1 VDYHAG
7 RIHTATIFR
16 IVNAATARAGANI
29 ALVKYWGKRDPN
41 LNLPAAG
48 SLSITLG
55 ELETVTRVEVGSRLA
70 QDSFELDGQA
80 CDAAP
85 VSAVLDLLRPVG
97 APRCRV
103 VSRNNFPTGA
113 GLASSASGH
122 AALVVAAAAV
132 FRPELGRAALSAIAR
147 RGSGSAARSLFG
159 GFCEMDAGQAE
170 DGSDCLARGLQA
182 AEYWPLEVIV
192 AITDAGPK
200 AVSSRDGMNRTMAT
214 SPYYPAWVASVPA
227 DLERA
232 RQAIAARDFD
242 ELAQVSE
249 HSALK
254 MHASALAARPGLLYW
269 NGATVACLER
279 IRALRDEGVGVFFTV
294 DAGPQVKAVCRPGE
308 SERVA
313 AALDAMP
320 GVQQVLR
327 SGLGAG
333 ARLIDS

>member
-1 VDYHAG
+1 M
-7 RIHTATIFR
+7 
-16 IVNAATARAGANI
+16 NAVTARAGANI

-55 ELETVTRVEVGSRLA
+55 ELETVTRIEMDAGLA
-70 QDSFELDGQA
+70 SDAFELDGQA

-85 VSAVLDLLRPVG
+85 ISAVLDLLRPAG

-113 GLASSASGH
+113 GLASSASGN
-122 AALVVAAAAV
+122 AALVVAAAAL
-132 FRPELGRAALSAIAR
+132 FRPELGRAELSALAR

-159 GFCEMDAGQAE
+159 GFCEMDAGVAE
-170 DGSDCLARGLQA
+170 DGSDCRARGLQDA
-182 AEYWPLEVIV
+182 SYWPLEVVV
-192 AITDAGPK
+192 AITDTGPK

-232 RQAIAARDFD
+232 SQAIAARDFG
-242 ELAQVSE
+242 ELAAVSE

-279 IRALRDEGVGVFFTV
+279 IRAMRDEGVGVFFTV

-308 SERVA
+308 SQRVA
-313 AALDAMP
+313 AALEALP
-320 GVQQVLR
+320 GVQRVLC

-333 ARLIDS
+333 AHLIAS